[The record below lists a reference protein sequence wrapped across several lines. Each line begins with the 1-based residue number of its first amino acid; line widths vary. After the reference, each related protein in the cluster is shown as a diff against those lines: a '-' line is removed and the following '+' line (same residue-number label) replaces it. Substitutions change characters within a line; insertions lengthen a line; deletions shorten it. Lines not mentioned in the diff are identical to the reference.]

1 MSFKK
6 DFNQLKFA
14 LKTAVKHDVA
24 LDKEIDSQK
33 AMLDYNLNQK
43 KYHQQTLQKAL
54 KQVKNAPIQLQT
66 IVQDSAVGQEHLNKL
81 IELLPLLETTNIEEL
96 QKLVK
101 KIDLLIKYI
110 SFPAEK
116 QESFIKTPKNIPSDI
131 KSDIIL
137 DLEEL
142 DKCYKNNCYR
152 SSVILCGRVLETA
165 LHRKYF
171 DVTGNDILEKSP
183 GIGLG
188 NLIAKLKDK
197 NVNLDPA
204 LTNQIHLI
212 NQVRIFSVHKKKESF
227 NPSEQ
232 QTQAMILYTLDV
244 LEKIFNN

>member
-66 IVQDSAVGQEHLNKL
+66 IVQVSAVGQEHLNKL